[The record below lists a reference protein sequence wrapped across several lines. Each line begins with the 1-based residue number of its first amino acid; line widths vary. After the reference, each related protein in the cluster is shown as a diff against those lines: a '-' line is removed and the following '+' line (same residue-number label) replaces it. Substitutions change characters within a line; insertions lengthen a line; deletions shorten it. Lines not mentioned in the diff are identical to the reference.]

1 MLVPVYNMAG
11 ETVGEVELRD
21 EIFNARISKPL
32 MHQALV
38 RQQANARLGTHS
50 TKTRGEVRGSTAK
63 IYRQKG
69 TGRARHGS
77 IKVNLWPG
85 GGVVHG
91 PKPHKYTKK
100 MPRKMRRAAYRS
112 ALTVKAQDGQI
123 VVVDAFDVEVLS
135 PQGTPKTREMAM
147 ALQRF
152 GLEGSVL
159 IMLAGASSDGD
170 ASSDEVFA
178 VERSARN
185 LPDVKTLHASYLNIR
200 DLLGYDTVL
209 LSLDSLQVIEGI
221 LGSAGVAEPAP
232 TSAAKA

>member
-1 MLVPVYNMAG
+1 MLVPIHNMAG

-21 EIFNARISKPL
+21 EVFNARVSKPL

-50 TKTRGEVRGSTAK
+50 TKTRGEVRGSTKK

-77 IKVNLWPG
+77 MKVNLWPG

-112 ALTVKAQDGQI
+112 ALTVKAQDEQI
-123 VVVDAFDVEVLS
+123 VVVDAFDADVLS
-135 PQGTPKTREMAM
+135 AQGAPKTREMAL
-147 ALQRF
+147 ALQRL

-159 IMLAGASSDGD
+159 VMLANADEAS
-170 ASSDEVFA
+170 V

-185 LPDVKTLHASYLNIR
+185 LPDVKTLRASYLNVR
-200 DLLGYDTVL
+200 DLLGYDAVL
-209 LSLDSLQVIEGI
+209 MSLDSLQVIEGI
-221 LGSAGVAEPAP
+221 LANVPSGDVSEP
-232 TSAAKA
+232 KA

>member
-1 MLVPVYNMAG
+1 MAG

-21 EIFNARISKPL
+21 EIFGARVSKPL

-50 TKTRGEVRGSTAK
+50 TKTRGEVRGSTRK

-85 GGVVHG
+85 GGVAHG

-112 ALTVKAQDGQI
+112 ALTVKAQDEQI
-123 VVVDAFDVEVLS
+123 VVVDSFDPDVLS

-147 ALQRF
+147 ALQRL

-159 IMLAGASSDGD
+159 VMLADSDD
-170 ASSDEVFA
+170 TFV

-185 LPDVKTLHASYLNIR
+185 LPDVKTLRASYLNIR
-200 DLLGYDTVL
+200 DLLGYDAVL
-209 LSLDSLQVIEGI
+209 LSLDALQVIEGI
-221 LGSAGVAEPAP
+221 LGAKVASADVSSGEVPEP
-232 TSAAKA
+232 KA

>member
-1 MLVPVYNMAG
+1 MAG
-11 ETVGEVELRD
+11 ETVGEIELRD
-21 EIFNARISKPL
+21 EIFGARISKPL

-50 TKTRGEVRGSTAK
+50 TKTRGEVRGSTRK

-112 ALTVKAQDGQI
+112 ALTVKAQDEQI
-123 VVVDAFDVEVLS
+123 LVVDAFDASVLS
-135 PQGTPKTREMAM
+135 PQGVPKTREMAM
-147 ALQRF
+147 ALQRL
-152 GLEGSVL
+152 GIEGSVL
-159 IMLAGASSDGD
+159 VMLANA
-170 ASSDEVFA
+170 DEATV
-178 VERSARN
+178 VERSAHN
-185 LPDVKTLHASYLNIR
+185 LPDVKTLPASYLNIR

-209 LSLDSLQVIEGI
+209 MSLGSLQVIEGI
-221 LGSAGVAEPAP
+221 LGADAQASGADDPEP
-232 TSAAKA
+232 KA